1 MSGHVA
7 LPPRR
12 KYMVKHYT
20 VKGSCQNSSDS
31 FLQLCVPTLPKVM
44 LKLHPSSFVFHFAKV
59 TAINLLS
66 FSLNC
71 FGVRGG
77 EGKTG

>member
-1 MSGHVA
+1 MTGQVS
-7 LPPRR
+7 LPPQR

-20 VKGSCQNSSDS
+20 VKSHCQNSSDS
-31 FLQLCVPTLPKVM
+31 FLQLCVPNLSKIIS
-44 LKLHPSSFVFHFAKV
+44 KLHPSSFVFSFAKV
-59 TAINLLS
+59 TVINLLS

-77 EGKTG
+77 EGTKG